1 MLTGRRNGGYR
12 ATAVVKQPA
21 LADRPDCTS
30 GCGALHR
37 FRSRKIVPSGGCS
50 YNPAPMRLITTTKDL
65 SELCERLAR
74 HAFVTVDTEFIREQ
88 TFWPKL
94 CLIQLAAPG
103 EEAIVDPLEPGLDLA
118 PFYALMANDQVVK
131 VFHAARQD
139 LEIVWT
145 QARLLPHPIFD
156 TQVAAM
162 VCGFGESVSYVN
174 LVKQVTGRDLDK
186 SSRFTDWARRPLSE
200 KQLTYALGDV
210 TYLRDIYK
218 RLQAELEATDR
229 LRWLDEEMAELTDPR
244 TYESRPEDAWRRL
257 KLRVKNRKGLAVL
270 IELAAWRERAAQ
282 AQDVP
287 RNRILRDEALYD
299 IASQQPTETAQ
310 LSHLRSLSE
319 GFARSARA
327 KEIVE
332 AVRRGHARDPKTV
345 PPLREGVGLPPE
357 KVATLDLLRVLLKA
371 CAARNKVAP
380 RLIADT
386 DDLERIAMND
396 GADVPALKGWRYE
409 LFGIEAERLMRG
421 EVALKVAGGEVVPV
435 GVPGNSDPRS

>member
-1 MLTGRRNGGYR
+1 
-12 ATAVVKQPA
+12 
-21 LADRPDCTS
+21 
-30 GCGALHR
+30 
-37 FRSRKIVPSGGCS
+37 
-50 YNPAPMRLITTTKDL
+50 MRLIQTTNDL
-65 SELCERLAR
+65 SQFCERLAQ
-74 HAFVTVDTEFIREQ
+74 HDFVTVDTEFIREQ

-94 CLIQLAAPG
+94 CLIQLAGPAD
-103 EEAIVDPLEPGLDLA
+103 EAIVDPLEPGIDLA
-118 PFYALMANDQVVK
+118 PFYALMANDKVVK

-145 QARLLPHPIFD
+145 QARLIPQPIFD

-186 SSRFTDWARRPLSE
+186 TSRFTDWARRPLTE

-210 TYLRDIYK
+210 THLRDIYK
-218 RLQAELEATDR
+218 RLKAELEATGR
-229 LRWLDEEMAELTDPR
+229 LRWLDEEMSDLTDVR
-244 TYESRPEDAWRRL
+244 IYESRPEDAWRRL

-299 IASQQPTETAQ
+299 IASQQQTETSQ

-319 GFARSARA
+319 GFARSSRA

-332 AVRRGHARDPKTV
+332 AVKAGLARDIKTV
-345 PPLREGVGLPPE
+345 PPIREGTGLPPE
-357 KVATLDLLRVLLKA
+357 KAATVELLRVLLKA
-371 CAARNKVAP
+371 CAARSKVAP
-380 RLIADT
+380 RMIADS
-386 DDLERIAMND
+386 DDLERMAMED
-396 GADVPALKGWRYE
+396 EPDVPALRGWRYE
-409 LFGIEAERLMRG
+409 LFGAEAQRLKRG
-421 EVALKVAGGEVVPV
+421 EVALKVSNGEVVPV
-435 GVPGNSDPRS
+435 AVVPASRG